1 MAVMAE
7 AVEDGAGQ
15 SGVIIEGGRPLC
27 RDFVCGE
34 DDGGS
39 LVAGADNLEEEVAA
53 LLIEGKISEFV
64 QN

>member
-1 MAVMAE
+1 M
-7 AVEDGAGQ
+7 
-15 SGVIIEGGRPLC
+15 C

-64 QN
+64 QD